1 MATTVSLPQ
10 ARIPIGYATVDGA
23 RIPVEVDMEWMLMFT
38 RLFERSG
45 GTTGSTSFNEY
56 ITQFFDAPGTDPL
69 LQDVV
74 RAVDDLRHELASAR
88 AELQS
93 LRGLVDDQTLQLAQA
108 GSTDDLR
115 SRIEQI
121 EGRLL

>member
-1 MATTVSLPQ
+1 MTAIIALPQ

-23 RIPVEVDMEWMLMFT
+23 RIPVEIEMEWMLMLT

-45 GTTGSTSFNEY
+45 GTTGGTGFNEY

-74 RAVDDLRHELASAR
+74 RAVDDLRHELASSR

-93 LRGLVDDQTLQLAQA
+93 LRGLIDEQAAQLAQIRP
-108 GSTDDLR
+108 SDDLR